1 MTYKCRKS
9 TFKLKSTL
17 QTVNSTKQL
26 VINLNWRLCRL
37 NEASNIN
44 KICKTEK
51 ILKTE
56 VCTCTCFLKIWILR
70 FTVTKFYIFHIFCE
84 IVLNV
89 INLKKEILIKP
100 FKIIFELSLL
110 SWGLPLDLTK
120 KTPLKPF
127 IPDTKWVT
135 QHIR

>member
-37 NEASNIN
+37 NEASNIK

-70 FTVTKFYIFHIFCE
+70 FNVTKFYIFHIFCE

-89 INLKKEILIKP
+89 INLKKRNSDKTIQNYFRAISLIMGITP
-100 FKIIFELSLL
+100 WSN
-110 SWGLPLDLTK
+110 K

>member
-70 FTVTKFYIFHIFCE
+70 FNVTKFYIFHIFCE

-120 KTPLKPF
+120 NSFKTIHSWYKMSN
-127 IPDTKWVT
+127 TT
-135 QHIR
+135 H